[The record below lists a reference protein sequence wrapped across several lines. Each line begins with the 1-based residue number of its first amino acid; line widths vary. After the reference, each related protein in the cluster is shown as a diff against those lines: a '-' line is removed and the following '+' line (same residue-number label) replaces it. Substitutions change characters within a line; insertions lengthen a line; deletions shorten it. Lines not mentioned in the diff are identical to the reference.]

1 MTTLEMKNAFLIS
14 YNAIASNSA
23 PGLDDFE
30 ISHYLTTAQL
40 EIVKNYYDPLS
51 NRKQKGFEAT
61 EKRRRDLNQLIKD
74 YKTTDV
80 ISNSFNI
87 NSEAKF
93 YIVPDDL
100 FLIVNETAKIISE
113 DCNNNTF
120 LKNIK
125 AISYDEYNIQNNNPF
140 EKPDKQ
146 IAWRLDLANI
156 NNVKVVE
163 IISPYNILGSLEYQI
178 RYIKYPKP
186 IIITNLNNAF
196 PSDNLT
202 IDGIFTETPCE
213 LNTEICREI
222 LDRAVL
228 LALADYRPQNLQVKV
243 QMNQTNE

>member
-1 MTTLEMKNAFLIS
+1 MTNQEFRNEFNIS
-14 YNAIASNSA
+14 YNSIASMSA
-23 PGLDDFE
+23 PSIDDYE
-30 ISHYLTTAQL
+30 LSVYLTRAQL

-61 EKRRRDLNQLIKD
+61 EKRRRDLNQLVKD
-74 YKTTDV
+74 YKTTNT

-87 NSEAKF
+87 NPEAKF
-93 YIVPDDL
+93 YVVPNDL

-113 DCNNNTF
+113 DCNNNTS

-125 AISYDEYNIQNNNPF
+125 AISYDEYNIQNSNPF

-146 IAWRLDLANI
+146 IAWRLDLSNI

-186 IIITNLNNAF
+186 IIITNLNTAF

-202 IDGIFTETPCE
+202 IDGIFVETPCE

-228 LALADYRPQNLQVKV
+228 LATADYRPQNLQVKA
-243 QMNQTNE
+243 QMSQTNE

>member
-1 MTTLEMKNAFLIS
+1 MTNLEFKNEFNLA
-14 YNAIASNSA
+14 YNAIASMSS
-23 PGLDDFE
+23 PGIDDYE
-30 ISHYLTTAQL
+30 LSVYLTRAQL

-61 EKRRRDLNQLIKD
+61 EKRRRDLNQLVKD
-74 YKTTDV
+74 YKTTST

-93 YIVPDDL
+93 YVVPDDL

-113 DCNNNTF
+113 DCNNNTS

-125 AISYDEYNIQNNNPF
+125 AISYDEYNIQNSNPF
-140 EKPDKQ
+140 EKPNKQ
-146 IAWRLDLANI
+146 IAWRLDLSNI

-186 IIITNLNNAF
+186 IIITNLNTAF

-202 IDGIFTETPCE
+202 IDGISAETPCE

-228 LALADYRPQNLQVKV
+228 LALADYRPQNLQVKA
-243 QMNQTNE
+243 QMSQTNE

>member
-1 MTTLEMKNAFLIS
+1 MTNQEFRNQFDIS

-23 PGLDDFE
+23 PGIDDYE
-30 ISHYLTTAQL
+30 LSVYLTQAQL

-61 EKRRRDLNQLIKD
+61 EKRRRDLNQLVKD
-74 YKTTDV
+74 YKTSTV
-80 ISNSFNI
+80 ITNTSNI

-100 FLIVNETAKIISE
+100 FLIVNEKAKIISE
-113 DCNNNTF
+113 DCYNNKT
-120 LKNIK
+120 LTIK
-125 AISYDEYNIQNNNPF
+125 PISYDEYDIQIDNPF
-140 EKPDKQ
+140 EKPNEKV
-146 IAWRLDLANI
+146 AWRLDISNV
-156 NNVKVVE
+156 NNSKVVE
-163 IISPYNILGSLEYQI
+163 IISPYNISGSLEYQI

-186 IIITNLNNAF
+186 IIITDLDIAF

-202 IDGIFTETPCE
+202 IDGISTETPCE

-228 LALADYRPQNLQVKV
+228 LATADYHPQNLQVKA
-243 QMNQTNE
+243 QMSQTNE